1 MEVSE
6 RVWEGDPQLEPMLVP
21 IESVEAHP
29 DNPRKGNLD
38 LIAASLR
45 EFGQMTPIVVQSS
58 TGWICK
64 GNHVKQA
71 AERLE
76 WTHVAAVVSDL
87 GDEEARAYLAVDNRT
102 SDVAGYDSR
111 KLLDL
116 LEPLDRRGKLELTG
130 YNRDA
135 LDKLTAAVG
144 RDKVSKPPTSTPTP
158 GPAKQA
164 MTFVLTADDMGD
176 VRRWIAMLQ
185 RELRMEDPS
194 DVIHSAIKQAAE
206 RL

>member
-1 MEVSE
+1 MSE
-6 RVWEGDPQLEPMLVP
+6 RVWEGERQLEALLVP

-29 DNPRKGNLD
+29 DNPRIGNID
-38 LIAASLR
+38 MIAASLR

-76 WTHVAAVVSDL
+76 WTHIAVVVSDL
-87 GDEEARAYLAVDNRT
+87 GDEEALTYLAVDNRT
-102 SDVAGYDSR
+102 SDVGTYNSR

-116 LEPLDRRGKLELTG
+116 LEARDRHGRLELTG

-144 RDKVSKPPTSTPTP
+144 RDKVSKPATSTVST
-158 GPAKQA
+158 AERKEA
-164 MTFVLTADDMGD
+164 MTFVLTADDMSD

-194 DVIHSAIKQAAE
+194 DVIHAAIKAAAE